1 MAEAMDYVKFY
12 HLERY
17 LLEEV
22 GPQFRSSGTIDP
34 ADLFMIFVWKAN
46 RAKTRVRDKLKGHA
60 NGSFTEAA
68 RKIGAALYAAKDQK
82 ERLGILMRDWGLRLP
97 MASAILTI
105 LYPEFFTVY
114 DVRVCEMLNI
124 ACKDPRFSDK
134 CWNEYESFK
143 DALCK
148 NTPPD
153 LCLRDKDR
161 FLWGKSFWE
170 GVKRDA
176 Q

>member
-1 MAEAMDYVKFY
+1 MDYAKFY

-34 ADLFMIFVWKAN
+34 VDLFMIFVWKAN
-46 RAKTRVRDKLKGHA
+46 RAKTRVRDRLKGHA
-60 NGSFTEAA
+60 NGSFSNAA
-68 RKIGAALYAAKDQK
+68 LEISRALYAAKDHK

-105 LYPEFFTVY
+105 LYPKDFTVY
-114 DVRVCEMLNI
+114 DVRVCDMLQI
-124 ACKDPRFSDK
+124 TCRDLRFSDK
-134 CWNEYESFK
+134 CWKEYETYK
-143 DALCK
+143 EALCK
-148 NTPPD
+148 NTPQD

-161 FLWGKSFWE
+161 FLWESHSGRASRE
-170 GVKRDA
+170 MRNS
-176 Q
+176 